1 MKLQTLTEQIG
12 AKILHQGHCSTS
24 EIVQFYAGDKMSDLL
39 NYASDS
45 TLIVT
50 NLVNPQLLRF
60 ADLMDVPGICLLNDV
75 GLTEEMLTTIH
86 KHTSTIIVSP
96 YDMKETC
103 QRVRQCL

>member
-1 MKLQTLTEQIG
+1 MKLQTLTERIG
-12 AKILHQGHCSTS
+12 ANILYQGHCSTN
-24 EIVQFYAGDKMSDLL
+24 EIVRFYAGDKMSDLL

-50 NLVNPQLLRF
+50 NLVNRQLLRF

-75 GLTEEMLTTIH
+75 ELSEEMLTTIH
-86 KHTSTIIVSP
+86 EHACTVIVSP
-96 YDMKETC
+96 HDMQETC